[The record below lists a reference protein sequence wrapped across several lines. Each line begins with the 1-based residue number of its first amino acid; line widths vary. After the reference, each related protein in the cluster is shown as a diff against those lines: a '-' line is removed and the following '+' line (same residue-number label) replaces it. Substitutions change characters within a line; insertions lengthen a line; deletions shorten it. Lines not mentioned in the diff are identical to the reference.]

1 MKGFLKFVIIIS
13 VFGLIGYACLYR
25 NLTGVFSS
33 DTKFREKTEYI
44 IVHHDA
50 VCRDCSIKEIDLF
63 HKEVRGWDS
72 GFAYHYYISGGK
84 INQVHCADAVL
95 PNAIGYNRNAVAVC
109 LHTDDKGEIINQ
121 IELIT
126 LIKILMIK
134 YNIPKDRVKGHCE
147 VNSCTQCP
155 EIDLESLRKWL

>member
-1 MKGFLKFVIIIS
+1 MKGFFKFVIIIS
-13 VFGLIGYACLYR
+13 VFFGLIVHSRYR
-25 NLTGVFSS
+25 DVTGVFFN
-33 DTKFREKTEYI
+33 DLEKRTTTDFI
-44 IVHHDA
+44 IIHHDA
-50 VCRDCSIKEIDLF
+50 ICRDCSIKEIDDF
-63 HKEVRGWDS
+63 HKIVRGWDS

-109 LHTDDKGEIINQ
+109 FHTNDKGEIINQ

-147 VNSCTQCP
+147 VNECTKCP
-155 EIDLESLRKWL
+155 EIDLNELRKWL